1 MPMRQSRIPLND
13 LSRYATEV
21 APALT
26 ARASAVIAGGHYVLG
41 PNVAGFEQ
49 AFADYC
55 GAGHCIGVGNGTDAL
70 ELALR
75 GCGIGQGD
83 AVVVCANAAM
93 YGTGAVLAIGAIPVF
108 ADVGPDG
115 LLTADTIAT
124 AIAASD
130 VPPRAVIVTHLY
142 GRLAAMDAVLD
153 VAHAHG
159 LRVIEDC
166 AQAHGARDGAG
177 RMAGSWG
184 DAAAFSFYPTK
195 NLGAVGDGGAVL
207 CNDQDIADRVR
218 QLRQYGWTRKYH
230 NAVAGGRNSRLD
242 ELQAAFLL
250 AMLPDL
256 EARNARRHEIARRYS
271 QRIVH
276 PRIQVPGVGDHGYVA
291 HLYVVRSAQRDA
303 LATHLAAAGIVTDIH
318 YPTPDYRQPAISARY
333 QAVTLPQTE
342 EACLE
347 VLSLPC
353 FPELR
358 DDECEAVI
366 AACNAWSAP

>member
-1 MPMRQSRIPLND
+1 MPSPLSRIPLND
-13 LSRYATEV
+13 LSRYATQV
-21 APALT
+21 APALV
-26 ARASAVIAGGHYVLG
+26 ARASTVIAGGHYVLG
-41 PNVAGFEQ
+41 PNVTEFER

-55 GAGHCIGVGNGTDAL
+55 GTAHCIGVGNGTDAL

-75 GCGIGQGD
+75 GCGVGQGD

-108 ADVGPDG
+108 ADVDADG
-115 LLTADTIAT
+115 LLTADTIAA
-124 AIAASD
+124 AITTSN

-142 GRLAAMDAVLD
+142 GRLAAMDAVLA
-153 VAHAHG
+153 VARAHG

-166 AQAHGARDGAG
+166 AQSHGARDAAG

-207 CNDQDIADRVR
+207 CQDRGIAERVR
-218 QLRQYGWTRKYH
+218 QLRQYGWARKYH
-230 NAVAGGRNSRLD
+230 NAILGGRNSRLD

-256 EARNARRHEIARRYS
+256 EARNARRHDIARRYS

-276 PRIQVPGVGDHGYVA
+276 PMIRVPSVGDHGYVA
-291 HLYVVRSAQRDA
+291 HLYVVRSTQRDA
-303 LATHLAAAGIVTDIH
+303 LATHLAETGIVTDIH
-318 YPTPDYRQPAISARY
+318 YPTPDYRQPAVSAQH
-333 QAVTLPQTE
+333 QAVRLPATE
-342 EACLE
+342 EACTE

-366 AACNAWSAP
+366 AACNAWTAP